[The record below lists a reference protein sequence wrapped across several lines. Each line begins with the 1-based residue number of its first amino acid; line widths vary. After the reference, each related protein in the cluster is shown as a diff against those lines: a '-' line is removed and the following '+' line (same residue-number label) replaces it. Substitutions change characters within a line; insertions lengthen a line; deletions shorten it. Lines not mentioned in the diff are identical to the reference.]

1 MTNGQGRWW
10 RRHPGA
16 LAAMSGVLMTAGAGS
31 ALAGFVPWWLALV
44 LGLSS
49 GLLTAAGT
57 ALWERHAAGVARRAA
72 WLNAVAEGPGPDDAA
87 ARGNSVLAALNPEER
102 VVGFNR
108 LRDGEL
114 RALLGWCQ
122 GTGPDAR
129 RVTLVSGA
137 PGAGKTRLLVE
148 CADRL
153 TRAETVHGWARRD
166 REAAAVAA
174 AVAWERPVVLFV
186 DDADTRPAL
195 PALLADLAATDAEVR
210 VVLAAREFGE
220 WWARLRAGLPREA
233 ARELPPA
240 ADVVLGPLATTAQ
253 DQAQLF
259 DQAGRYFARRFHTAP
274 PAATLTP
281 PHHPAQPLM
290 LHATAAVAT
299 VRGQTGQVTVDDGV
313 RRLFA
318 DEESWWER
326 SAAEAGLT
334 LSRSALRS
342 AIVAATV
349 LGARDLDEAVAL
361 LGHFPGLP
369 RHNPDAMRRL
379 AEWLRESY
387 PQRAGV
393 WLDPHLPARLVER
406 YVADQLA
413 ASPPLRAAV
422 VAAALAPA
430 P

>member
-1 MTNGQGRWW
+1 
-10 RRHPGA
+10 
-16 LAAMSGVLMTAGAGS
+16 MSGVLMTAGAGS

-49 GLLTAAGT
+49 GSLTAAGT
-57 ALWERHAAGVARRAA
+57 ALWERHAAGVARRTA
-72 WLNAVAEGPGPDDAA
+72 WANAVAQGPGPEEAA
-87 ARGNSVLAALNPEER
+87 LGNSVLAALNPEHR

-114 RALLGWCQ
+114 RALLGWCR
-122 GTGPDAR
+122 GAGPDGR
-129 RVTLVSGA
+129 RVTLVSGG

-153 TRAETVHGWARRD
+153 ARSGTVHGWARRG

-174 AVAWERPVVLFV
+174 AAAWERPVVLFV
-186 DDADTRPAL
+186 DDADTRPEL
-195 PALLADLAATDAEVR
+195 PALLTTLAAGDAEAR

-240 ADVVLGPLATTAQ
+240 AGVVLDPLAVTGQ

-259 DQAGRYFARRFHTAP
+259 DQAGRYFARRFGTAP

-281 PHHPAQPLM
+281 PSGPAQLLM
-290 LHATAAVAT
+290 LHAAAAVAT

-326 SAAEAGLT
+326 SAAETGLT

-349 LGARDLDEAVAL
+349 LGAGDLDEAVAL

-369 RHNPDAMRRL
+369 RHSPDTMRRL
-379 AEWLRESY
+379 AEWLREAY
-387 PQRAGV
+387 PQRANA
-393 WLDPHLPARLVER
+393 WLDPHLPGRLVER

-413 ASPPLRAAV
+413 ASAPLRAAV
-422 VAAALAPA
+422 VAAALAP
-430 P
+430 